1 MYENIY
7 ELYSENPRRNH
18 SEWRISMCRYCDYN
32 SEDNRIFVDPL
43 DGEYYLDIETSEWDE
58 YDDGYVHQREYIDYC
73 PWCGRKL
80 GEKYNDR

>member
-1 MYENIY
+1 
-7 ELYSENPRRNH
+7 
-18 SEWRISMCRYCDYN
+18 MCRYCDYN

-58 YDDGYVHQREYIDYC
+58 YDDSYVHQREYIDYC

-80 GEKYNDR
+80 GE